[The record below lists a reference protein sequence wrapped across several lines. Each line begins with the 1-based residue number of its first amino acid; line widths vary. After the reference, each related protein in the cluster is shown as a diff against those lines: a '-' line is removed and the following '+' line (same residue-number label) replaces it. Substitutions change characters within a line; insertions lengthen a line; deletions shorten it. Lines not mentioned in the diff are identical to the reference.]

1 MEHNMTY
8 LLQICMA
15 AKLRIN
21 AFHHR
26 LTFLWVIPFIST
38 TCLYPAQAADITKTQ
53 GKNGQQDLILISGE
67 IVKGDDQQFKKIA
80 FNSDRAIVIFDSPGG
95 LILPAIEIGRAIRLK
110 SFSTAV
116 IDSECAS
123 ACAIAWLAGQPRM
136 MNKASSIGFHAVYFE
151 DDEGKKAPAAV
162 GNALVGSYLTGLG
175 LSDRLVAYVTAA
187 GPSEMKWL
195 NKASAEKIGLPVSF
209 INDAEQARANFSKA
223 LKSRWGKKPSLADA
237 ARYYRLAA
245 DEGFAGAQNNLGDM
259 YEEGEGVPANG
270 KFAVYW
276 YTRAAERGEPTAY
289 LSLST
294 FLSKDTNDEYVLIEA
309 LKFALLAAQR
319 LPEGKNKTTA
329 KETIRSI
336 TSRVSKDS
344 ISIAVDMAKKW
355 EPLYQE
361 EYLMADSP
369 NPNK

>member
-1 MEHNMTY
+1 MTY
-8 LLQICMA
+8 LCQIYLA
-15 AKLRIN
+15 VKLRIN
-21 AFHHR
+21 AFLR
-26 LTFLWVIPFIST
+26 GLNFSWVISFVLSIA
-38 TCLYPAQAADITKTQ
+38 LQPAYSADITKTQ
-53 GKNGQQDLILISGE
+53 GKNRQLDLILISGE
-67 IVKGDDQQFKKIA
+67 IVKGDAEKFKKIA

-95 LILPAIEIGRAIRLK
+95 LILPAMEIGRAIRLK

-151 DDEGKKAPAAV
+151 DDDGKKAPAAV

-187 GPSEMKWL
+187 GPNEMRWL

-209 INDAEQARANFSKA
+209 INNAEQARANFSKA
-223 LKSRWGKKPSLADA
+223 LKSRWGTKPSLADA

-259 YEEGEGVPANG
+259 YEEGQGVPANG

-289 LSLST
+289 LSLAS
-294 FLSKDTNDEYVLIEA
+294 FLADGTNDENVLIEA

-329 KETIRSI
+329 KEAIRSI
-336 TSRVSKDS
+336 SARVSKDS
-344 ISIAVDMAKKW
+344 VSIALDMAKKW